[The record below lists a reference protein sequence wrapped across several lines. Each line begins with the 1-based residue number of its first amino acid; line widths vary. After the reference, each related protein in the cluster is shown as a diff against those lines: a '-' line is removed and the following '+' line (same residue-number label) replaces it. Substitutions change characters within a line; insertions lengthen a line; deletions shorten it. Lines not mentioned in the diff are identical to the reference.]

1 MQSNLKTHVSNYVYE
16 PKIVYVD
23 VRCIKSKLKMH
34 GIQHVF
40 ETHDVKGL
48 TERANAFDLG
58 IRTHD
63 FLQAINWF

>member
-1 MQSNLKTHVSNYVYE
+1 
-16 PKIVYVD
+16 
-23 VRCIKSKLKMH
+23 MH

-40 ETHDVKGL
+40 ETHDVIGL

-63 FLQAINWF
+63 FLQAIKWF